1 MGLAVAHQLA
11 AKGANVVIVA
21 RDQAKL
27 VDGLAH
33 VQVRTHCPCPEGIPY
48 GHGS

>member
-21 RDQAKL
+21 RDQSKL
-27 VDGLAH
+27 LDGLAH
-33 VQVRTHCPCPEGIPY
+33 VKVRLKRISRQSRFFDHE
-48 GHGS
+48 S

>member
-21 RDQAKL
+21 RDQSKL
-27 VDGLAH
+27 LEGLA
-33 VQVRTHCPCPEGIPY
+33 QVKVRLT
-48 GHGS
+48 